1 MKNFMND
8 INWYC
13 KLIGIRLSLYQ
24 KLLLKIRC
32 GKAIHNVRNSAKYVS
47 YLNTKIYSKK
57 SYGMKPK
64 ITIYDEVH
72 KYEG

>member
-1 MKNFMND
+1 MKNYMED

-13 KLIGIRLSLYQ
+13 NFIGIRLSWYQ

-32 GKAIHNVRNSAKYVS
+32 GKAIHDVRNSVKYVS
-47 YLNTKIYSKK
+47 YINRKIYGTEQKV
-57 SYGMKPK
+57 
-64 ITIYDEVH
+64 IVCDEVH